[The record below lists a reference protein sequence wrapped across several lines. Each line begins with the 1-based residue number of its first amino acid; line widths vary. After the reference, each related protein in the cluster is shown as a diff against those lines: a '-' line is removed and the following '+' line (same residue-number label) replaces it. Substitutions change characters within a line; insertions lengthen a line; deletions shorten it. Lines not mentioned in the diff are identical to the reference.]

1 MFVKKKPVYCCLL
14 LHVSVYV
21 QSTCINEMM
30 IKIYQGTSFLLEISL
45 FVNGTQGAYIMYR
58 DIYVIIYYIKLYS
71 QFIIMQWVFKN

>member
-1 MFVKKKPVYCCLL
+1 
-14 LHVSVYV
+14 
-21 QSTCINEMM
+21 MM

-71 QFIIMQWVFKN
+71 QIIIMQWVFKN